1 MARITDLAVVARR
14 LLESFPVARVG
25 SGQRAA
31 RTAPGLAV
39 ALVSGAS
46 FGMAGPF
53 AASLLAT
60 GWSPLA
66 VVLGRLG
73 GAALLLAV
81 PLALLLARGW
91 RPRAGHLR
99 AVAVYGLVPLAGA
112 QVCYF
117 SAVGRLS
124 VGVALLIEYTAPVLL
139 LGWTWARTG
148 LRPRLATLLGAVLA
162 IAGLGL
168 VLDVGRGADV
178 DVVGVLWGLGAA
190 VCLAAYF
197 RLSAAAGGGREGD
210 PAGPPALVLVA
221 GGAAVGSAVVVLVG
235 AVGLLPLEATAAPI
249 ELGGATAPWWVGVL
263 LVATLSTALAYLTGI
278 AAVGRLGSR
287 LASFVGLS
295 EVLFAVLGA
304 WWLVAQRPTATQ
316 VAGGVLVVG
325 AIALI
330 RWAEPPDAPMART
343 EP

>member
-1 MARITDLAVVARR
+1 MVRAGAD
-14 LLESFPVARVG
+14 
-25 SGQRAA
+25 QR
-31 RTAPGLAV
+31 RTAPGLAL
-39 ALVSGAS
+39 ALLSGFS

-53 AASLLAT
+53 AASLLAA

-66 VVLGRLG
+66 VALGRLA
-73 GAALLLAV
+73 GAAVLLVV
-81 PLALLLARGW
+81 PLVIVLGRGW

-139 LGWTWARTG
+139 LAWSWARTAA
-148 LRPRLATLLGAVLA
+148 RPRPATLLGAVLA
-162 IAGLGL
+162 IAGLVL
-168 VLDVGRGADV
+168 VLDVARGAAV
-178 DVVGVLWGLGAA
+178 DVVGVLWGLAAA

-197 RLSAAAGGGREGD
+197 HLSAGASGPSAVD
-210 PAGPPALVLVA
+210 GPPGLVLVA
-221 GGAAVGSAVVVLVG
+221 GGALVGSAVVVVVG
-235 AVGLLPLEATAAPI
+235 VVGLLPLRASTAPI
-249 ELGGATAPWWVGVL
+249 DLAGWTAPWWVGVV
-263 LVATLSTALAYLTGI
+263 LVAALSTALAYLTGI

-287 LASFVGLS
+287 IASFVGLS

-304 WWLVAQRPTATQ
+304 WWLVAQRPTVTQ
-316 VAGGVLVVG
+316 VAGGVLVVA

-330 RWAEPPDAPMART
+330 RWAERV
-343 EP
+343 

>member
-1 MARITDLAVVARR
+1 MREHCAR
-14 LLESFPVARVG
+14 S
-25 SGQRAA
+25 
-31 RTAPGLAV
+31 APGLAI
-39 ALVSGAS
+39 ALLSGLS
-46 FGMAGPF
+46 FGLAGPF

-66 VVLGRLG
+66 VALGRLA
-73 GAALLLAV
+73 GAAVLLAV
-81 PLALLLARGW
+81 PLVVVLARGW

-99 AVAVYGLVPLAGA
+99 AVLVYGLVALAGA

-117 SAVGRLS
+117 SAVGHLS

-148 LRPRLATLLGAVLA
+148 ARPRPATLVGAAVA
-162 IAGLGL
+162 VAGLVL
-168 VLDVGRGADV
+168 VLDVGSGTAV

-197 RLSAAAGGGREGD
+197 RLSAAVDHGHDGAV
-210 PAGPPALVLVA
+210 GPPAMVLTA
-221 GGAAVGSAVVVLVG
+221 GGAVVASVVVVLVG
-235 AVGLLPLEATAAPI
+235 LVGLLPLRATTAPI
-249 ELGGATAPWWVGVL
+249 DLGGWAAPWWVGVV
-263 LVATLSTALAYLTGI
+263 LVAAVSTALAYLTGI
-278 AAVGRLGSR
+278 VAVGRLGSR

-304 WWLVAQRPTATQ
+304 WWLVAQRPTAMQ
-316 VAGGVLVVG
+316 VAGGVLVVA

-330 RWAEPPDAPMART
+330 RWAEPPEARDLAGCPGPT
-343 EP
+343 G

>member
-1 MARITDLAVVARR
+1 M
-14 LLESFPVARVG
+14 
-25 SGQRAA
+25 RADRPRA
-31 RTAPGLAV
+31 RTAPGLAI
-39 ALVSGAS
+39 ALLSGFS
-46 FGMAGPF
+46 FGLAGPF
-53 AASLLAT
+53 AAALLAT

-73 GAALLLAV
+73 GAALLLVV
-81 PLALLLARGW
+81 PLAVMAARG
-91 RPRAGHLR
+91 RYLRRRHLR
-99 AVAVYGLVPLAGA
+99 PVVVYGVVPLAGA

-117 SAVGRLS
+117 SAVGHLS

-139 LGWTWARTG
+139 LAWTWARTAA
-148 LRPRLATLLGAVLA
+148 RPRPATLLGAALA

-197 RLSAAAGGGREGD
+197 RLSADAGGD
-210 PAGPPALVLVA
+210 DGPPALVLTA
-221 GGAAVGSAVVVLVG
+221 GGALVGSAVVVLVG
-235 AVGLLPLEATAAPI
+235 LVGLLPLEATTAPI
-249 ELGGATAPWWVGVL
+249 DLAGWTAPWWVGVV
-263 LVATLSTALAYLTGI
+263 LVAALSTALAYLTGI

-304 WWLVAQRPTATQ
+304 WWLVAQEPTATQ
-316 VAGGVLVVG
+316 VAGGVLVVA

-330 RWAEPPDAPMART
+330 RWAEPPDAPAT
-343 EP
+343 TG

>member
-1 MARITDLAVVARR
+1 MGHPGTGAEHR
-14 LLESFPVARVG
+14 P
-25 SGQRAA
+25 
-31 RTAPGLAV
+31 TATTPGLAI
-39 ALVSGAS
+39 ALLSGLS
-46 FGMAGPF
+46 FGLAGPF

-66 VVLGRLG
+66 VALGRLG

-81 PLALLLARGW
+81 PLALVVARGW
-91 RPRAGHLR
+91 RPRAGELR
-99 AVAVYGLVPLAGA
+99 AVAVYGLVALAGA

-117 SAVGRLS
+117 SAVGHLS

-139 LGWTWARTG
+139 LGWTWLRSRV
-148 LRPRLATLLGAVLA
+148 RPRPATLLGAVVA
-162 IAGLGL
+162 IAGLVL
-168 VLDVGRGADV
+168 VLDVGRGAAV

-197 RLSAAAGGGREGD
+197 RLSAGVGAG
-210 PAGPPALVLVA
+210 GPPALVLTA
-221 GGAAVGSAVVVLVG
+221 GGAIVASAVVALVG
-235 AVGLLPLEATAAPI
+235 VVGLLPLTATTTPI
-249 ELGGATAPWWVGVL
+249 LLAGWRAPWWVAVV
-263 LVATLSTALAYLTGI
+263 LVAALSTALAYLTGI

-304 WWLVAQRPTATQ
+304 WWLVAQHPTATQ
-316 VAGGVLVVG
+316 VAGGALVVA

-330 RWAEPPDAPMART
+330 RWAEPPE
-343 EP
+343 EPA

>member
-1 MARITDLAVVARR
+1 MGAHRT
-14 LLESFPVARVG
+14 S
-25 SGQRAA
+25 A
-31 RTAPGLAV
+31 RTAPGLAI
-39 ALVSGAS
+39 ALLSGFA
-46 FGMAGPF
+46 FGLAGPF
-53 AASLLAT
+53 AASLLAA

-66 VVLGRLG
+66 VALGRLAG
-73 GAALLLAV
+73 TAVLLVV
-81 PLALLLARGW
+81 PLGVVVARGW

-139 LGWTWARTG
+139 LAWTWARTAAQP
-148 LRPRLATLLGAVLA
+148 RPATLLGAGLA
-162 IAGLGL
+162 IAGLVL
-168 VLDVGRGADV
+168 VLDVGRGAAV
-178 DVVGVLWGLGAA
+178 DVIGVLWGLAAA

-197 RLSAAAGGGREGD
+197 HLSAGASEVD
-210 PAGPPALVLVA
+210 GPPGIVLVA
-221 GGAAVGSAVVVLVG
+221 GGALVGSAVVVLVG
-235 AVGLLPLEATAAPI
+235 VVGLLPLRATTAPI
-249 ELGGATAPWWVGVL
+249 DLAGATAPWWVGVV
-263 LVATLSTALAYLTGI
+263 LVAALSTALAYLTGI

-304 WWLVAQRPTATQ
+304 WWLVAQRPTLTQ
-316 VAGGVLVVG
+316 VTGGALVVA

-330 RWAEPPDAPMART
+330 RWAEVPVGM
-343 EP
+343 

>member
-1 MARITDLAVVARR
+1 MGLPGTGAEPRST
-14 LLESFPVARVG
+14 
-25 SGQRAA
+25 
-31 RTAPGLAV
+31 RTAPGLAI
-39 ALVSGAS
+39 ALLSGLA
-46 FGMAGPF
+46 FGLAGPF

-66 VVLGRLG
+66 VVVGRLG
-73 GAALLLAV
+73 GGALLLAV
-81 PLALLLARGW
+81 PLVVVVARGW

-99 AVAVYGLVPLAGA
+99 AIAIYGLVPLAGA

-117 SAVGRLS
+117 SAVGHLS

-139 LGWTWARTG
+139 LGWTWARTRA
-148 LRPRLATLLGAVLA
+148 RPRPATLVGAALA
-162 IAGLGL
+162 IAGLVL
-168 VLDVGRGADV
+168 VLDVARGAAV

-197 RLSAAAGGGREGD
+197 RLSAGPGD
-210 PAGPPALVLVA
+210 GGPPAIVLTA
-221 GGAAVGSAVVVLVG
+221 GGALVGTVVVLLVG
-235 AVGLLPLEATAAPI
+235 AVGILPLEATTTPI
-249 ELGGATAPWWVGVL
+249 DLAGATTPWWVGVA
-263 LVATLSTALAYLTGI
+263 LVAALSTALAYLTGI

-316 VAGGVLVVG
+316 IVGGVLVVA

-330 RWAEPPDAPMART
+330 RWAEPPEPPETGEPPETPETRT
-343 EP
+343 AQ